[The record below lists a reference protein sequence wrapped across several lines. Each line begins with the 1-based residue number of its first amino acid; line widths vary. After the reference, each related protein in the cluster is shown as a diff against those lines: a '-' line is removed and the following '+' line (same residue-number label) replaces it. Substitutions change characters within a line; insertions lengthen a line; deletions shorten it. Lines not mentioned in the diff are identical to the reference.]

1 MLVYRPQGG
10 LGEFGSGGGETEM
23 VSGTGGVV
31 LSDQQRALVQ
41 QHLWL
46 VDLHLRKKVPG
57 LNKPLAG
64 RSRDDLYQEGCLGLI
79 EAVRRY
85 DPEQGIPFVA
95 FALPRIHTAVSRALW
110 RGSSLVAV
118 PRRLHLGRG
127 PESRQEFAQ
136 VVPLDREPPGRVES
150 PEPGRPGSPPAETL
164 GRRLRRKIE
173 RAVRSAVEQE
183 SRVKSRRGDRR
194 RLLEELAE
202 HRLLVPHED
211 QRTPL
216 REIAR
221 RTGSSIAR
229 VVQCDQRLRERIEQA
244 LAGDLEIQR
253 LRGEARS
260 HPLGMDAPVDAAL
273 QMELRELTERR
284 FMDAFKCAAPQ
295 QRSRLL
301 TRLVECCGRT
311 VWEFVNVL
319 YASLPREQ
327 QEVLLSES
335 RAPSN

>member
-1 MLVYRPQGG
+1 
-10 LGEFGSGGGETEM
+10 M
-23 VSGTGGVV
+23 VSGTSGVV
-31 LSDQQRALVQ
+31 LSDPQRALVQ

-57 LNKPLAG
+57 LDKPLAG

-85 DPEQGIPFVA
+85 DPDQGIPFVA

-110 RGSSLVAV
+110 RGSSLVRM
-118 PRRLHLGRG
+118 PRRVHLCRGR
-127 PESRQEFAQ
+127 EAREAIAQ
-136 VVPLDREPPGRVES
+136 VVPLEREPPGRPES
-150 PEPGRPGSPPAETL
+150 QEPDNTSSPPVETL

-183 SRVKSRRGDRR
+183 SRVKSRRGDRQ

-229 VVQCDQRLRERIEQA
+229 VVQCDQRLRERVEQA

-253 LRGEARS
+253 LRWEARS
-260 HPLGMDAPVDAAL
+260 HPLGMNAPLDTAL

-284 FMDAFKCAAPQ
+284 FLDAFKCAAPP

-301 TRLVECCGRT
+301 TRLMECCGRT
-311 VWEFVNVL
+311 VTEFVSVL

-335 RAPSN
+335 RAPTS